1 MNFLCGR
8 VGKLALAAQVKH
20 ISAFTFFLVLET
32 WEIFKVDER
41 MSEMPMLWR
50 GLTYRVH
57 RPPRASKTG
66 KLMPAPF
73 LCAASGLTIVLP
85 KPKFNYMK
93 KTIEHV
99 SSCLLNKLH
108 ERLVLLP
115 TYFRAKVTEEC
126 QWSMPTYYRKV
137 KGKRVGDK
145 VVSVLSNAERDKIV
159 AVFREVMTEALGD
172 CQGDSG
178 KKIGAGD

>member
-1 MNFLCGR
+1 MNFLCGK
-8 VGKLALAAQVKH
+8 VVETHLSHKVKH

-73 LCAASGLTIVLP
+73 LCAGSWLTIVLP
-85 KPKFNYMK
+85 EQKFNYMT
-93 KTIEHV
+93 KTIDHV
-99 SSCLLNKLH
+99 SSCLLNQMH
-108 ERLVLLP
+108 ERLVSLP
-115 TYFRAKVTEEC
+115 TYFRAKVAEEC
-126 QWSMPTYYRKV
+126 QWSIPTYYRKV
-137 KGKRVGDK
+137 KGKIVGDK

-159 AVFREVMTEALGD
+159 AVFREMMAEALND
-172 CQGDSG
+172 CQRYSG
-178 KKIGAGD
+178 RRIEADE